1 MTIASIKNR
10 GRFNF
15 SKSIIVAALV
25 SGASLICSFAP
36 ARAEPSSPFAALLGR
51 WTGEGKLGVKD
62 NAPEI
67 VKCRVTYIAGDDADH
82 LKQTIRCATA
92 GGSIEVQSAVAHA
105 AGVLSGTWSETT
117 HNINGELTGQ
127 VTPRGFRVVVKG
139 GELAANMDIIMMRNS
154 QQIVEIQFFHSSLIG
169 LSMVLTKG

>member
-1 MTIASIKNR
+1 MTIATLIHR
-10 GRFNF
+10 RWLTPLIF
-15 SKSIIVAALV
+15 VVVALV
-25 SGASLICSFAP
+25 SLTSSSP
-36 ARAEPSSPFAALLGR
+36 ARAEPSSPVASLRGR
-51 WTGEGKLGVKD
+51 WTGEGKLGVKG

-67 VKCRVTYIAGDDADH
+67 VKCRVTYIAGEDADH

-105 AGVLSGTWSETT
+105 AGVLSGTWVETT
-117 HNINGELTGQ
+117 HNINGDLTGQ

-154 QQIVEIQFFHSSLIG
+154 QQIVEIQFFNSSLIG
-169 LSMVLTKG
+169 LSMVLVKG